1 MHNVRSVIYVLLR
14 LTTSFDVVDVVNVGL
29 GLFYIGSTQVI
40 RNGRCEIEADRAV
53 PPFVPWSLTGKF
65 ESVLSFHIL
74 NLDLLRSV
82 FLYIFLFWN
91 GGGLCWRNQN
101 PNRVEEN
108 IPYFFFVK
116 KKKKRK
122 KKLLIYTTVS
132 FVTNNN
138 LIVNRIINVS
148 IQHEMMQP
156 TIRWTLNNNNQL
168 WGVLIKTIV
177 H

>member
-1 MHNVRSVIYVLLR
+1 MA
-14 LTTSFDVVDVVNVGL
+14 VDCVDETK
-29 GLFYIGSTQVI
+29 TQ
-40 RNGRCEIEADRAV
+40 
-53 PPFVPWSLTGKF
+53 T
-65 ESVLSFHIL
+65 ESKKISHI
-74 NLDLLRSV
+74 
-82 FLYIFLFWN
+82 
-91 GGGLCWRNQN
+91 
-101 PNRVEEN
+101 
-108 IPYFFFVK
+108 FFFCK
-116 KKKKRK
+116 KEKEKK